1 MSLECSASPP
11 QPTKRNSRSTLHVH
25 SIASYA
31 VHENH
36 MSFGIPSSSAAVSA
50 SPPPHPHLQ
59 PSTIRQAI
67 IDSQP
72 RPFERDSG
80 PLSCD
85 EQCANDVSI
94 VDNVFPAESGLGLNK
109 NEEGDVFRQVLT
121 PAKCVLLFSRTTL
134 QVFMLY

>member
-1 MSLECSASPP
+1 MKCLASPP
-11 QPTKRNSRSTLHVH
+11 QPTKRNSHSTFQVH
-25 SIASYA
+25 SIASYI

-50 SPPPHPHLQ
+50 SPPLHPHLQ
-59 PSTIRQAI
+59 PSTIRQGI

-72 RPFERDSG
+72 GPFERDSC

-85 EQCANDVSI
+85 EQCANEVSI
-94 VDNVFPAESGLGLNK
+94 VDNVFASESGLRLHK
-109 NEEGDVFRQVLT
+109 NEEGDVFHQVLT